1 MECLSI
7 LKKNEGL
14 EKKRA
19 KEGKKEEIMVDK
31 SPEQMHN

>member
-19 KEGKKEEIMVDK
+19 KEGKKERY
-31 SPEQMHN
+31 NGR